1 LNNKF
6 EKKTKIQQNN
16 AKHIS
21 IITKIQTH
29 LLIHKTINNSKLNQ
43 NNAKKTKG
51 RKRNEKFLP

>member
-21 IITKIQTH
+21 IITKIQH
-29 LLIHKTINNSKLNQ
+29 IY
-43 NNAKKTKG
+43 
-51 RKRNEKFLP
+51 